1 MLGSTYRLDQQR
13 ILQRA
18 GKTPEDGT
26 ASHTSLPNN
35 RCRDLGSGARG
46 QAVLLRGAGQAVF
59 GLCVPSP
66 SVNDCVERKKEDLRD
81 KTEGPAIGR
90 SHHDI
95 VPLIVLRDQT

>member
-1 MLGSTYRLDQQR
+1 M
-13 ILQRA
+13 
-18 GKTPEDGT
+18 
-26 ASHTSLPNN
+26 
-35 RCRDLGSGARG
+35 
-46 QAVLLRGAGQAVF
+46 LLRGAGQAVF

-66 SVNDCVERKKEDLRD
+66 SVDDCVERKKEDLRD